1 MEINQRLLNIYSITI
16 LTDLILRCSYLF
28 VSQVYKY
35 GKIILI

>member
-1 MEINQRLLNIYSITI
+1 METI
-16 LTDLILRCSYLF
+16 LTDLILRCWYLF